1 MATTPGQQ
9 AYKILD
15 WAYEDPQARAA
26 EAVRKVN
33 DLARTADGAAL
44 REVQD
49 AGTMLSRLAG
59 TLTKDATTATISG
72 QLRTKREA

>member
-1 MATTPGQQ
+1 MTPQGQQ

-26 EAVRKVN
+26 EAVRKV
-33 DLARTADGAAL
+33 DVIARAADGDAL

-49 AGTMLSRLAG
+49 AGTILSRLAG
-59 TLTKDATTATISG
+59 TVSGGATTISG
-72 QLRTKREA
+72 QLST